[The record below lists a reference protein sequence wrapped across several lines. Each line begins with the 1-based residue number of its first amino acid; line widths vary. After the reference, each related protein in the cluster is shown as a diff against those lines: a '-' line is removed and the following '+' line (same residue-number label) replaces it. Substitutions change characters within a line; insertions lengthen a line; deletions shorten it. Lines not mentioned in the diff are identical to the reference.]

1 MALGEERQVVPLRC
15 ELWEPRGEYLDFNRL
30 ERKPTAPSDAKL
42 PPLKEPLFFSWK
54 FADGERLFVLA
65 KEGKGFV
72 LYVDT
77 DGDNDLTDE
86 QPFRC
91 SGRSIRWQGWRPY
104 FPRQV
109 RFGPIPIRLRFNDQ
123 TITRRFGV
131 VAVAFRD
138 GVPNF
143 GVFDEH
149 QPILALYSAELWRG
163 TMLWEGK
170 PMTVVVM
177 DTDCDGLIGERDQIG
192 FFERK
197 SFRFSVGLPPIG
209 QIGIKERF
217 FRYHV
222 EPMGKELV
230 IEPVQVR
237 ATSLRFHGEQL
248 QVSMVNERE
257 GWWLE
262 GEGGELKAPIGSFR
276 LGIVN
281 LSRKDAQGR
290 LWTLLAVFPSKQVPK
305 LEILEEGTTLNLE
318 PLHIN
323 LRWDEEDDGLKFSLD
338 ITTANGMNVGMLWV
352 DRKRPPEPKLRLTA
366 PDGKVVAELPF
377 HYG

>member
-1 MALGEERQVVPLRC
+1 MAWGEERQVVPLRC
-15 ELWEPRGEYLDFNRL
+15 ELQDKYLDFKWL

-65 KEGKGFV
+65 EEGKGFV

-91 SGRSIRWQGWRPY
+91 LWRDWRPY
-104 FPRQV
+104 SPIQV
-109 RFGPIPIRLRFNDQ
+109 RFGPIPIHLRFNDQ
-123 TITRRFGV
+123 TFTRHFGV
-131 VAVAFRD
+131 IAIVFRD
-138 GVPNF
+138 RGPDF
-143 GVFDEH
+143 GDFDKYR
-149 QPILALYSAELWRG
+149 PRMALYSAECWMGTILWKG
-163 TMLWEGK
+163 EL
-170 PMTVVVM
+170 MTVMVT
-177 DTDCDGLIGERDQIG
+177 DTDCDGIIGEKDKIWLG
-192 FFERK
+192 YWRK
-197 SFRFSVGLPPIG
+197 QLPFWLPAIG
-209 QIGIKERF
+209 QIGIKGRF

-222 EPMGKELV
+222 EPTGKELV

-237 ATSLRFHGEQL
+237 AASLRFHGEQL
-248 QVSMVNERE
+248 QVSVFNENE
-257 GWWLE
+257 EWWLE

-276 LGIVN
+276 LGIVK

-305 LEILEEGTTLNLE
+305 LEIPEEGTTLNLE